1 MNILTFPGFIVLA
14 DRNTIMRAGE
24 RYKNT
29 KGLIADLSRQECER
43 TLAWICRRYSY
54 GNPPE
59 VAASWTF
66 EPGCSAWRSIPI
78 SQHSER
84 VLHDRHHGEI

>member
-29 KGLIADLSRQECER
+29 RALIADLSRQECER

-59 VAASWTF
+59 VAAKLDFRARMLRMALHTD
-66 EPGCSAWRSIPI
+66 IPA
-78 SQHSER
+78 QRE
-84 VLHDRHHGEI
+84 GAA